1 MPEDLMPVPEGGP
14 TGPLKSWLDTTER
27 VAKIFA
33 IVAIPTVIPIA
44 LAIYSAKVQSVSQTD
59 SLNRDY
65 VQLAVS
71 LLKEKNADVDPAIR
85 DWAVDLLAEHSPTKF
100 KPEVIAKLKSG
111 AVSLPSPTSSITT
124 RGISPDQK
132 TSVLV
137 DSSGARVIDVQTGVL
152 RSTIHQSDIGAL
164 AFSTDSGLLAIEY
177 GGHSISVYD
186 LKTLRRIATFDTNEN
201 INSIDFSNE
210 NKKIAV
216 YLAGENENEPKY
228 FDLNGNT
235 RK

>member
-1 MPEDLMPVPEGGP
+1 MSEDPTLVPEDGP
-14 TGPLKSWLDTTER
+14 AGPPRSWLDTTER
-27 VAKIFA
+27 IAKVFA

-59 SLNRDY
+59 ALNRDY

-71 LLKEKNADVDPAIR
+71 LLKEKNADVDPGIR

-124 RGISPDQK
+124 RGTSPDQK

-137 DSSGARVIDVQTGVL
+137 DSSGARVIDAQTGVL
-152 RSTIHQSDIGAL
+152 RSTILQPGIGAL
-164 AFSTDSGLLAIEY
+164 AFSTDSSLLAIEY
-177 GGHSISVYD
+177 GGHSISVYN
-186 LKTLRRIATFDTNEN
+186 LKTRSKIATFDANEQ
-201 INSIDFSNE
+201 IYSLDFSDE
-210 NKKIAV
+210 NKKIKV
-216 YLAGENENEPKY
+216 FLAGENENEPQY
-228 FDLNGNT
+228 FDVKGNAQ
-235 RK
+235 K